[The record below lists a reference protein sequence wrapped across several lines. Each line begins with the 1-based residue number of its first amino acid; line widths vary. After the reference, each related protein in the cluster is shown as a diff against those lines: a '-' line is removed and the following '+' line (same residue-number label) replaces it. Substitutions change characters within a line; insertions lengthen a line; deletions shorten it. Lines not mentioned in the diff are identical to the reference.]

1 MPYYAQLYLIKR
13 KFQNLP
19 NYTVFYISST
29 SFWIIFIY
37 PYIVTHRQ
45 QSFYILHRKWKNFWF
60 VLISSISCIHSRPYH
75 RHFCRFV
82 ASYRCRSII
91 SAVFGRYNACELS
104 WVPLISKILA
114 AIPVLSKP
122 TGRSTNRG
130 GPRGTGGADAHRIKI
145 YSVDIGA

>member
-37 PYIVTHRQ
+37 PYHNSQTTIFLYPSSKVEK
-45 QSFYILHRKWKNFWF
+45 FLI